1 MRLPQPEPNGPWQ
14 FWTGSVES
22 AIELW
27 TDLLYRG
34 PRNASETGWETAL

>member
-1 MRLPQPEPNGPWQ
+1 MRQPQPPPDAPWQ
-14 FWTGSVES
+14 FWTGSIES

-34 PRNASETGWETAL
+34 AHNATETGWAARL